1 MIKDFIKQM
10 QNKGYITEDV
20 EFFVGIK
27 NLYEKQ
33 NGKSVSKFNIDTV
46 NTMLSLLSPGE
57 KIQEKRLINL
67 LIDYLEWIQEEPLF
81 EVNKIQ
87 ITKSLYLAE
96 KDEIPTKEK
105 ILKDVRSLESPLDK
119 VVLVLPYYGI
129 GGTGM
134 SELLEVR
141 NKDIDYYRNQVSVYK
156 KKVNPT
162 HKIIVD
168 LPIEVI
174 QWMKEAISYYEEDN
188 IKFVKDDYLIKRRTG
203 TKKDDRERRIKERL
217 IRINKRLDTDYTFT
231 TLRQFGII
239 NTLKDGVKEYGVDLE
254 TLLSTEPGREIM
266 TQYSY
271 PTQRKTILIKKYKQY
286 VD

>member
-1 MIKDFIKQM
+1 MIKDFIEQM
-10 QNKGYITEDV
+10 QNKGYVTEDV

-57 KIQEKRLINL
+57 EIQEKRLINL
-67 LIDYLEWIQEEPLF
+67 LVDYLEWIQEEPSF
-81 EVNKIQ
+81 EIEKVR
-87 ITKSLYLAE
+87 ITKSVYLVE
-96 KDEIPTKEK
+96 KDKIPTTEM
-105 ILKDVRSLESPLDK
+105 ILEDVRLLDNPLDK
-119 VVLVLPYYGI
+119 VTLVLPYYGI

-134 SELLEVR
+134 SELLDIR

-156 KKVNPT
+156 KRIDPT

-168 LPIEVI
+168 LPVEVI
-174 QWMKEAISYYEEDN
+174 QWMKEAISYYEEGN
-188 IKFVKDDYLIKRRTG
+188 IRFVKDDYLIKRRVG
-203 TKKDDRERRIKERL
+203 TKKDDRERRVKERL
-217 IRINKRLDTDYTFT
+217 IRINKRLDTEYTFT

-239 NTLKDGVKEYGVDLE
+239 NAFKDSVREHGVPLE

-271 PTQRKTILIKKYKQY
+271 PAQRKTILIKKYKQY